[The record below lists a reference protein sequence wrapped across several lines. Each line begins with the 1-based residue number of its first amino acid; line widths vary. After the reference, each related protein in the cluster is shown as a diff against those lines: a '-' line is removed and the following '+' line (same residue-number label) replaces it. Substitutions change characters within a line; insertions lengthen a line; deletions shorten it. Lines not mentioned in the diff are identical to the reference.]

1 MNLIVR
7 IAKQITVMIVV
18 AGLCITV
25 AESWA
30 AEKKLPRRVIVADEG
45 GRSEPIHR
53 VSIKSKLRGA
63 LITTGGEEYVVDSG
77 TIVVG
82 MDGKQVNFRKM
93 LVPCDAE
100 VIYRNSDGVRKAC
113 RITIT
118 RVHNN
123 ASWEWSPGGTA
134 E

>member
-63 LITTGGEEYVVDSG
+63 LITTGGAEY
-77 TIVVG
+77 
-82 MDGKQVNFRKM
+82 
-93 LVPCDAE
+93 AE

-118 RVHNN
+118 RIHNN